1 MPRYYALDIL
11 PPFTVPVELTSFSA
25 NVNNGT
31 VVLSWATATETNNSG
46 FVVEKSADNTSFSK
60 IGFVN
65 GNGTSAEKHDYSF
78 IDKNVSGTN
87 YYRLKQIDFD
97 GSFAY
102 STTVKV
108 SVETPVSYGLSQNY
122 PNPFNPSTTINFTLP
137 VNAKVKV
144 TIYNLLGKEITTLV
158 NKDLTSGSHNFNVN
172 LKEVS
177 SGVYFYTIEAK
188 GIDGS
193 IFTNTRKMTLIK

>member
-11 PPFTVPVELTSFSA
+11 PPFSVPVELTSFSA

-65 GNGTSAEKHDYSF
+65 GNGTSAEKHNYSF
-78 IDKNVSGTN
+78 IDKNVSGTT

-108 SVETPVSYGLSQNY
+108 SVETPASYSLSQNY

-144 TIYNLLGKEITTLV
+144 TIYTLLGKEITTLV